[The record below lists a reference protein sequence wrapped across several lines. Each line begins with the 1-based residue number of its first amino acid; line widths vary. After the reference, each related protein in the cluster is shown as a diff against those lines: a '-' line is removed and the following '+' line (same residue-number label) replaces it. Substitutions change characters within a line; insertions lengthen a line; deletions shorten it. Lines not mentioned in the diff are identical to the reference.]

1 MGARKPM
8 DLHSGHHTK
17 AEIATMELENQTATA
32 TRSCFTGAPPKD
44 LIDKTA
50 KAEWKR
56 ITGILSDMD
65 IVGDL
70 DFYAL
75 LGYCNSFSLYKR
87 ATLELAASPLVSE
100 TERGTVK
107 NPLINVQDTFA
118 NQMRN
123 FAMKAGLSVDTRL
136 KYATL
141 KVKKDTDDL
150 EDEFGDI

>member
-17 AEIATMELENQTATA
+17 TEIATMELENQAATA
-32 TRSCFTGAPPKD
+32 TRSCFTGAPPKG

-56 ITGILSDMD
+56 ITGVLSNMAL
-65 IVGDL
+65 VGDL

-87 ATLELAASPLVSE
+87 TTLELAASPLVLE
-100 TERGTVK
+100 TSRGTVK

-141 KVKKDTDDL
+141 KVKQDTDDL

>member
-1 MGARKPM
+1 MVARKPM

-17 AEIATMELENQTATA
+17 TEIATMELENQAATA
-32 TRSCFTGAPPKD
+32 TRSSLTGTPPKD
-44 LIDKTA
+44 LIDRVA
-50 KAEWKR
+50 KNEWKR
-56 ITGILSDMD
+56 VTGILADME
-65 IVGDL
+65 IIGDL
-70 DFYAL
+70 DYYAL
-75 LGYCNSFSLYKR
+75 IGYCNAFSLYKR
-87 ATLELAASPLVSE
+87 ATTELAAAPLVSE

-141 KVKKDTDDL
+141 KVKQDTDDL

>member
-32 TRSCFTGAPPKD
+32 TRSCLTSAPPKD

-70 DFYAL
+70 DLYAL
-75 LGYCNSFSLYKR
+75 LGYCNSYSLYKR
-87 ATLELAASPLVSE
+87 ATSELATAPLVSE

-123 FAMKAGLSVDTRL
+123 FAMKAGLSIDTRL
-136 KYATL
+136 KQAAL
-141 KVKKDTDDL
+141 KVKKDAEAVT
-150 EDEFGDI
+150 DEFGDI

>member
-1 MGARKPM
+1 MSSRKPM

-56 ITGILSDMD
+56 ITGILDPME

-70 DFYAL
+70 DKAAL
-75 LGYCNSFSLYKR
+75 IGYCNAFSLYKR
-87 ATLELAASPLVSE
+87 ATSELAAAPLVLE
-100 TERGTVK
+100 TERGSVK
-107 NPLINVQDTFA
+107 NPLISVQDTYA
-118 NQMRN
+118 KQMRD

-150 EDEFGDI
+150 EGEFGDI